1 MTVENRIEFEK
12 KYLDIL
18 LGQLNEGL
26 DILNKTSIGDEKF
39 KDIVV
44 NINNANNIA
53 LQLQTDIIELEKEL
67 NGNKTEEVK
76 EEVKEELETIELDK

>member
-39 KDIVV
+39 KDLVV

-76 EEVKEELETIELDK
+76 KEVKEELETIELDK

>member
-12 KYLDIL
+12 KYLGIL

-26 DILNKTSIGDEKF
+26 DILTKTSIGDEKF

-76 EEVKEELETIELDK
+76 EELETIELDK

>member
-39 KDIVV
+39 KDLVV

-67 NGNKTEEVK
+67 NGDKT

>member
-39 KDIVV
+39 KDLVV

>member
-1 MTVENRIEFEK
+1 MAVENRIEFEK

-26 DILNKTSIGDEKF
+26 DILTKTSIGDEKF
-39 KDIVV
+39 KDLVV

-67 NGNKTEEVK
+67 NGDKT

>member
-76 EEVKEELETIELDK
+76 EELETIELDK

>member
-26 DILNKTSIGDEKF
+26 DILTKTSIGDEKF
-39 KDIVV
+39 KDLVV

-67 NGNKTEEVK
+67 NGDKT

>member
-18 LGQLNEGL
+18 LGQLKEGL
-26 DILNKTSIGDEKF
+26 EILNKTSIGDEKF
-39 KDIVV
+39 KDLVV

-67 NGNKTEEVK
+67 TNNTDEVR
-76 EEVKEELETIELDK
+76 EGIKEELETIELDK

>member
-26 DILNKTSIGDEKF
+26 DILTKTSIGDEKF

-67 NGNKTEEVK
+67 NGDKT

>member
-26 DILNKTSIGDEKF
+26 EILNKTSIGDEKF
-39 KDIVV
+39 KDLVV

-67 NGNKTEEVK
+67 NSSKT

>member
-18 LGQLNEGL
+18 LGRLNEGL

-39 KDIVV
+39 KDLVV

-67 NGNKTEEVK
+67 NGDKTEEVK

>member
-39 KDIVV
+39 KDLVV

-53 LQLQTDIIELEKEL
+53 LQLQTDIIELEKD
-67 NGNKTEEVK
+67 GHTRWC
-76 EEVKEELETIELDK
+76 DYH

>member
-39 KDIVV
+39 KDLVV

-67 NGNKTEEVK
+67 NGDKTEEVK

>member
-67 NGNKTEEVK
+67 NGDKT

>member
-26 DILNKTSIGDEKF
+26 DILTKTSIGDEKF

-67 NGNKTEEVK
+67 NGDKTEEVK

>member
-18 LGQLNEGL
+18 LGQLKEGL
-26 DILNKTSIGDEKF
+26 EILNKTSIGDEKF
-39 KDIVV
+39 KDLVV

-67 NGNKTEEVK
+67 TNNTEEI
-76 EEVKEELETIELDK
+76 KEELETIELDK

>member
-39 KDIVV
+39 KDLVV

-76 EEVKEELETIELDK
+76 EEAKEELETIELDK

>member
-18 LGQLNEGL
+18 LGQLKEGL
-26 DILNKTSIGDEKF
+26 EILNKTSIGDEKF
-39 KDIVV
+39 KDLVV

-67 NGNKTEEVK
+67 DSSKTEEAR
-76 EEVKEELETIELDK
+76 EGIKEELETIELDK

>member
-18 LGQLNEGL
+18 LGQLSEGL
-26 DILNKTSIGDEKF
+26 EILNKTSIGDEKF
-39 KDIVV
+39 KDLVV

-67 NGNKTEEVK
+67 NSSKT

>member
-12 KYLDIL
+12 KYLGIL

-26 DILNKTSIGDEKF
+26 DILTKTSIGDEKF

>member
-12 KYLDIL
+12 KYLGIL

-26 DILNKTSIGDEKF
+26 DILTKTSIGDEKF
-39 KDIVV
+39 KDLVV

-67 NGNKTEEVK
+67 NGDKT

>member
-12 KYLDIL
+12 KYLGIL

-26 DILNKTSIGDEKF
+26 DILTKTSIGDEKF

-67 NGNKTEEVK
+67 NGDKT

>member
-18 LGQLNEGL
+18 LGQLKEGL
-26 DILNKTSIGDEKF
+26 EILNKTSIGDEKF
-39 KDIVV
+39 KDLVV

-67 NGNKTEEVK
+67 TNNTEEVK

>member
-39 KDIVV
+39 KDLVV

-67 NGNKTEEVK
+67 NGNKTEEIK